1 MQAIDLQTD
10 QRLLQL
16 QGVAEQLQTSIAKH
30 SQLTLSQLPL
40 DLRAVLQYAHKIAY
54 TSYAPLGHDPNQ
66 PLPPNF
72 RPPSPQEWQ
81 LRASQL
87 HQFQAECDQKK
98 AQEQADSRAMPSE
111 ANQRASSGVHPQ
123 LPSGLKLPPMP
134 KGWKPGMPIPGLDE
148 LLSPDGVGLSTV
160 VLPAAKPGA
169 PPRQQSSVS
178 AVQLSS
184 GQFQVV
190 QDQETPA
197 QDMQQ
202 AAQPAVRPAPFVP
215 DFVLN
220 PTLEA
225 VEEEYSS
232 SDYSDEEI

>member
-1 MQAIDLQTD
+1 MQATGLQTD

-16 QGVAEQLQTSIAKH
+16 QEVAEQLQSSIAKH
-30 SQLTLSQLPL
+30 SQLASSLSPL
-40 DLRAVLQYAHKIAY
+40 DLRAVLRYAHKIAY
-54 TSYAPLGHDPNQ
+54 TSYAPLGHDPSQ
-66 PLPPNF
+66 PLPQNYMPPN
-72 RPPSPQEWQ
+72 PQEWQ

-87 HQFQAECDQKK
+87 HQFQAECDHKK
-98 AQEQADSRAMPSE
+98 AQAQADSSQMPVE
-111 ANQRASSGVHPQ
+111 ASQGASSGVTPQ
-123 LPSGLKLPPMP
+123 LPPGLKLPPMP
-134 KGWKPGMPIPGLDE
+134 KGWRPGMPIPGLDE
-148 LLSPDGVGLSTV
+148 LLSAGGVGLQTAA
-160 VLPAAKPGA
+160 LPAVMPGGTLL
-169 PPRQQSSVS
+169 QQATVPALQS
-178 AVQLSS
+178 AL
-184 GQFQVV
+184 GQSPVAQVH
-190 QDQETPA
+190 ETPA

>member
-1 MQAIDLQTD
+1 MAEIDLD
-10 QRLLQL
+10 
-16 QGVAEQLQTSIAKH
+16 
-30 SQLTLSQLPL
+30 LS
-40 DLRAVLQYAHKIAY
+40 
-54 TSYAPLGHDPNQ
+54 
-66 PLPPNF
+66 
-72 RPPSPQEWQ
+72 
-81 LRASQL
+81 
-87 HQFQAECDQKK
+87 AECDQKK

-134 KGWKPGMPIPGLDE
+134 KGWKPGMPIPGRSAVNS
-148 LLSPDGVGLSTV
+148 LLSCFACYP
-160 VLPAAKPGA
+160 
-169 PPRQQSSVS
+169 SVS

>member
-1 MQAIDLQTD
+1 MAEIDLD
-10 QRLLQL
+10 
-16 QGVAEQLQTSIAKH
+16 
-30 SQLTLSQLPL
+30 LS
-40 DLRAVLQYAHKIAY
+40 
-54 TSYAPLGHDPNQ
+54 
-66 PLPPNF
+66 
-72 RPPSPQEWQ
+72 
-81 LRASQL
+81 
-87 HQFQAECDQKK
+87 AECDQKK

>member
-1 MQAIDLQTD
+1 MQAIGLHTD

-16 QGVAEQLQTSIAKH
+16 QEVAEQLQTSIAKH

-54 TSYAPLGHDPNQ
+54 TSYAPLGHDPSQ
-66 PLPPNF
+66 PLPRNF
-72 RPPSPQEWQ
+72 RPPNPQEWQ

-87 HQFQAECDQKK
+87 HQFQAECDHKK
-98 AQEQADSRAMPSE
+98 AQEQADSKPMPSE
-111 ANQRASSGVHPQ
+111 ASQGASSGVTPH
-123 LPSGLKLPPMP
+123 LPPGLKLPPMP

-148 LLSPDGVGLSTV
+148 MLSAGGVGLQTAA
-160 VLPAAKPGA
+160 LPVAMPGA
-169 PPRQQSSVS
+169 APLQQATVP
-178 AVQLSS
+178 AVQSAS
-184 GQFQVV
+184 GQFPVAQA
-190 QDQETPA
+190 QETPA

-202 AAQPAVRPAPFVP
+202 AAQPALRPAPFVP

-220 PTLEA
+220 PTVEA